1 MRSLKTAVKIWKKEI
16 EFKAITWGISPDYRS
31 HHRKMRQES
40 LRSTKRSMAADLL
53 NRNQIGDIIMDK
65 EDFSK
70 IQFLNRLPV
79 FRVVE
84 EIYKKYL

>member
-16 EFKAITWGISPDYRS
+16 EFKAITWGIPPDHRAN
-31 HHRKMRQES
+31 HRKMRQEA
-40 LRSTKRSMAADLL
+40 LRANKRYMAADLL
-53 NRNQIGDIIMDK
+53 NRNQIGDIIMDR
-65 EDFSK
+65 EDFYK
-70 IQFLNRLPV
+70 IQLLNNLPV

>member
-16 EFKAITWGISPDYRS
+16 EFKFTTWGISREYRANY
-31 HHRKMRQES
+31 RRMRREAY
-40 LRSTKRSMAADLL
+40 RNTKKHMAADLL
-53 NRNQIGDIIMDK
+53 SRHEIGDIILDR

-70 IQFLNRLPV
+70 IQRLSHLPV
-79 FRVVE
+79 FLVVE